1 MPAAVFSFAMV
12 FFAFIG
18 TAILSLRFI
27 VGFLSCGCSA
37 WVAAIC
43 LSPEA
48 GPADTENQP
57 APSAPNLDQ

>member
-1 MPAAVFSFAMV
+1 MSAAIFSFAMF

-18 TAILSLRFI
+18 TAILSLRFT

-37 WVAAIC
+37 WIAAVS

-48 GPADTENQP
+48 RPADIEN
-57 APSAPNLDQ
+57 